1 MNAQEVIQNE
11 AQYVLQTYGRPDI
24 VFTHGEGCYL
34 YDTEG
39 NKYLDMNAGIA
50 VTALGHSD
58 KLWAEAVADQAGK
71 LTHISNLYHNAP
83 QAELAKKLDI
93 DARALLE
100 LGNRADLARI
110 KGIGSVYSD
119 RVFFCNSG
127 AEANEAALK
136 FARKFINE
144 QGNPNKTKIVA
155 FSAGFHGRTIGALS
169 VTYKEKYRAPFA
181 PLMPDVT
188 FIDYNDIDA
197 AKATIDA
204 DTAIVIV
211 EPVQGEGGV
220 RPAKQGFLQA
230 LRDLCDEHGAILIFD
245 EVQCGLG
252 RTGRLFAHEVYGVEP
267 DMMTLAKPLA
277 GGLPIGAALMTQK
290 IADVIKPGDH
300 GSTFAGGPLVCRAG
314 SLVLDRVS
322 DPDFLAHVQE
332 MGNYMLESL
341 QQALPPDKVVDVRGM
356 GLMVGVQLNTAVAPI
371 VPKAAAKGVLVINAG
386 EDVIRLVPPL
396 IINKEQIDEAVSVL
410 SELVAEL

>member
-83 QAELAKKLDI
+83 QAELAKKLVESCF
-93 DARALLE
+93 A
-100 LGNRADLARI
+100 
-110 KGIGSVYSD
+110 D

-136 FARKFINE
+136 FARKYINE
-144 QGNPNKTKIVA
+144 QGHPNKTKIVA

-188 FIDYNDIDA
+188 FIEYNDIDA

-230 LRDLCDEHGAILIFD
+230 LRDLCDQHGAILIFD